1 MAVNKVEVCLL
12 PELVRPEMV
21 TGKVVVVI
29 DVFRASSAIITG
41 LAHSVDHFLAVTDP
55 LEAKKYQHQGYL
67 AAGERGGE
75 QLPGF
80 DLGNSPFDY
89 APEKVKGKRVVI
101 TTSNGTRAIAAAQGA
116 RAIFTASFLNI
127 SAMLNYLNQQDED
140 VLLLCSGWHGA
151 LSMEDTVFAGALL
164 EGMEGFSGDSDEC
177 FLAEYIHNKH
187 QDHLLDFMKQ
197 GAHAQR
203 LIKLGFEEDVA
214 FCLQKDKY
222 DFLAEIIDFRIKK
235 VESKVLKKS

>member
-1 MAVNKVEVCLL
+1 MKKVDVCLL

-21 TGKVVVVI
+21 TGKVVIVI

-41 LAHSVDHFLAVTDP
+41 LAHGVDHFLAVTNP
-55 LEAKKYQHQGYL
+55 EEARQYQQQKGYL

-89 APEKVKGKRVVI
+89 RLEKVKGKSVVI
-101 TTSNGTRAIAAAQGA
+101 TTSNGTRAIVAAQGA
-116 RAIFTASFLNI
+116 KALFTASFLNI
-127 SAMLNYLNQQDED
+127 STMLEYLNRQPED

-151 LSMEDTVFAGALL
+151 LSMEDTLLAGALL
-164 EGMEGFSGDSDEC
+164 QGMTDFTGQSDEHYLAGYLYKQNQDNLLE
-177 FLAEYIHNKH
+177 FLKG
-187 QDHLLDFMKQ
+187 

-203 LIKLGFEEDVA
+203 LIKLGFEKDVI
-214 FCLQKDKY
+214 FCVQKDKFS
-222 DFLAEIIDFRIKK
+222 FLAEIEGFRIKK
-235 VESKVLKKS
+235 LNQSN